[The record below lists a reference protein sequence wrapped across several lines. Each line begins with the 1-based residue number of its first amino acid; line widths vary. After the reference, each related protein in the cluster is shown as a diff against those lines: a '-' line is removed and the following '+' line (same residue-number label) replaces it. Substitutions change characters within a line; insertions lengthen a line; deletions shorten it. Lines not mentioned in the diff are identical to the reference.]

1 MIIQPARSSAPA
13 LPGGTGETV
22 TFAANLSAWSIIMT
36 TNELPASG
44 VRMPGLDHL
53 RALAIGQ
60 VLLFHYRIFAHPE
73 WVTTVGQFG
82 WTGVDLFFVLSGY
95 LIAAQLLRELA
106 RRGRLSLAAY
116 FIKRTFRILP
126 AYLVVVALYF
136 GVPAFR
142 EREALPP
149 LWKFLTFTQ
158 NFGLDL
164 QAGGT
169 FSHAWSLCVEEQ
181 FYLLLPLGLLA
192 LAPGRRGNWT
202 AAVLPAL
209 VALGFGARLLS
220 WYGAVAPQLGTE
232 HAVLA
237 WYKYLYYPT
246 YNRLDGLLMGIA
258 IAALFHFRPQAAAR
272 LARHGNGL
280 ALLGGAVLAGAFWV
294 CREPQSFGAS
304 ILGFPLVALGYGL
317 LTVAAISPGSVLH
330 RTASRVSAK
339 VAALSFAIYL
349 THKGIIH
356 LTQAWFSAHGI
367 GLESNAMLL
376 LCLATVLAGAWLLHT
391 AVEKPFLRLRQRL
404 LARRRG
410 AIPVA
415 LAEVA

>member
-1 MIIQPARSSAPA
+1 MTNPTAAPA
-13 LPGGTGETV
+13 
-22 TFAANLSAWSIIMT
+22 SAI
-36 TNELPASG
+36 PAHL
-44 VRMPGLDHL
+44 PGLDHL

-60 VLLFHYRIFAHPE
+60 VLLFHYRIFPHPE
-73 WVTTVGQFG
+73 WLDAAGQFG

-106 RRGRLSLAAY
+106 RRGRLSLAEY

-164 QAGGT
+164 HVSGT

-192 LAPGRRGNWT
+192 LAPGRRGRWA

-209 VALGFGARLLS
+209 VLLGFGARLLS

-232 HAVLA
+232 QATLV

-246 YNRLDGLLMGIA
+246 YNRLDGLLVGIA
-258 IAALFHFRPQAAAR
+258 IAALFHCRPQVAAR
-272 LARHGNGL
+272 LARHGNRV
-280 ALLGGAVLAGAFWV
+280 ALLGLVVLAGAFWV
-294 CREPQSFGAS
+294 CREPQAFGAS
-304 ILGFPLVALGYGL
+304 IFGFPLVALGYGL
-317 LTVAAISPGSVLH
+317 LVAAALSPGSVLH
-330 RTASRVSAK
+330 GTAWRVSAK

-349 THKGIIH
+349 THKGVFH
-356 LTQAWFSAHGI
+356 LTQAWFSARGI
-367 GLESNAMLL
+367 EPESNAMLL
-376 LCLATVLAGAWLLHT
+376 LCLATVLAGAELLH
-391 AVEKPFLRLRQRL
+391 AVVEKPFLQLRQRL
-404 LARRRG
+404 LMRRRTGRAPVPAG
-410 AIPVA
+410 AG
-415 LAEVA
+415 